1 MIRVFA
7 GLFLGLTFVFLML
20 TQSLMNSRPGVRGI
34 GPLTTVTS
42 PSPSPS
48 PSTSPSTGAPTNSG
62 GR

>member
-7 GLFLGLTFVFLML
+7 VLFLGLTFVFLML

-42 PSPSPS
+42 PSPSAS
-48 PSTSPSTGAPTNSG
+48 PSTVAPTNSG